1 MQNNQEH
8 LENFQIKNS
17 TSYIWRKVVLATN
30 KLHERENEIIK
41 LTRELSEPK
50 ITSERPGGV
59 HVKTESQ
66 KVRP

>member
-8 LENFQIKNS
+8 YENFQIKNS
-17 TSYIWRKVVLATN
+17 TSYIWRKIVLATN
-30 KLHERENEIIK
+30 KLHECENEIIK

-50 ITSERPGGV
+50 ITSERPGAV